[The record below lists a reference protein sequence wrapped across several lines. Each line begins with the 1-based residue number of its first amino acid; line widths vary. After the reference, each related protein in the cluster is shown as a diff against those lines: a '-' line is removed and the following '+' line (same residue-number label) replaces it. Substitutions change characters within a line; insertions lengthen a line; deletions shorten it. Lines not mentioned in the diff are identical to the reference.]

1 MYNSLTNVMIFPN
14 QERRESKLKTPAPK
28 KQQEEE
34 KETCEFCGVNLEDI
48 VLLGKRRKFCSESC
62 RNRAS
67 QGWRAVRLEMPVSK
81 RYSARLKFTSQ
92 LYFD

>member
-1 MYNSLTNVMIFPN
+1 VYNALTNLMIFPN
-14 QERRESKLKTPAPK
+14 QEWSNSKMKTRVPK
-28 KQQEEE
+28 KQPEE
-34 KETCEFCGVNLEDI
+34 KETCEFCGVSLEGI
-48 VLLGKRRKFCSESC
+48 VLVGKRRKFCSESC

-67 QGWRAVRLEMPVSK
+67 QGRRAVRLEMPISK